1 MTREE
6 KIAEI
11 KANIPTPEER
21 AKNVVE
27 YWRKR
32 TKRFETPEDIP
43 PIPCFNE
50 DKIEKAKEYTELIQQ
65 KMIELGAI
73 PKAALIDGHTY
84 LGNCRNAYK
93 AVWCG
98 GTSGNVDLGY
108 FVYERTKFGCTF
120 PEKINHFQDDN
131 GYDVFTPI
139 KDITDEE
146 RDAIEEINNA

>member
-32 TKRFETPEDIP
+32 TKKFETPEDIP
-43 PIPCFNE
+43 VIPIF
-50 DKIEKAKEYTELIQQ
+50 DEKMVKEAKEYMAFIQQ

-73 PKAALIDGHTY
+73 PKDALIDGHTY
-84 LGNCRNAYK
+84 LGDCRNAHK
-93 AVWCG
+93 AVWHATLDDG
-98 GTSGNVDLGY
+98 V
-108 FVYERTKFGCTF
+108 FVYERTKFGCTY
-120 PEKINHFQDDN
+120 PEEINHFQDDD

-139 KDITDEE
+139 RDITDEE
-146 RDAIEEINNA
+146 RDATEEINNT